1 MTFLNK
7 ITSTPRNL
15 LLIDGIGALVSA
27 LFLGGILVK
36 WNLLIGM
43 PIDVLYILAAIAGIF
58 AVYSLSCHFFV
69 KAHWAFYLRMIMI
82 ANSLYCVLTLLLVGY
97 YFQELTALGVGYF
110 GLEMLIIV
118 GLVGIEWRGI
128 NTDKSESL

>member
-7 ITSTPRNL
+7 ITSNPRKL

-27 LFLGGILVK
+27 LFLGVILVK
-36 WNLLIGM
+36 WNPLIGM

-82 ANSLYCVLTLLLVGY
+82 ANL
-97 YFQELTALGVGYF
+97 
-110 GLEMLIIV
+110 
-118 GLVGIEWRGI
+118 
-128 NTDKSESL
+128 